1 MCLATGKSS
10 CSGSWITAEV
20 RRNHRIIES
29 VDPVTGE
36 KTRRDE
42 VTGETIV
49 PDNGVAQPSTQ
60 VTERTV
66 TSQSV
71 PSNGQVVSQRVV
83 RQQTTPAT
91 TPTSL
96 HQQETE
102 VYTED
107 PYAPR
112 RARAYR
118 LQQVIYLIF
127 GIIEA
132 LLAIRF
138 VLRLLAANPDSGF
151 ASAIYGITTPFMAPF
166 VGMLGEPSAGGN
178 VVEFNA
184 LVAIIVYALIA
195 WVLAKVVWLVAGETR
210 SGVRTSHVDRRI
222 DQ

>member
-1 MCLATGKSS
+1 M
-10 CSGSWITAEV
+10 AEV
-20 RRNHRIIES
+20 RRNHRVIES

-36 KTRRDE
+36 STYRDE
-42 VTGETIV
+42 VTGETVV
-49 PDNGVAQPSTQ
+49 PDTGVVQPSTE

-66 TSQSV
+66 THQAS
-71 PSNGQVVSQRVV
+71 PSNGQIVSQRVV

-91 TPTSL
+91 PAAGL

-112 RARAYR
+112 RERAYR
-118 LQQVIYLIF
+118 LQQAIYLIF
-127 GIIEA
+127 GIIEG

-138 VLRLLAANPDSGF
+138 VLRLLGANPKSGF
-151 ASAIYGITTPFMAPF
+151 ASAIYGITAPFMAPF
-166 VGMLGEPSAGGN
+166 VGLFGQPSAGGS
-178 VVEFNA
+178 VVEFNT
-184 LVAIIVYALIA
+184 LVAIVVYALIA

-210 SGVRTSHVDRRI
+210 SGVRTSQVDRRI